1 VEIAAAADTT
11 VVLLAPGMGDGI
23 QAAKAGILEIGDVF
37 VVNKADREGA
47 SSTARELRAMIAL
60 SDKDAAEEN
69 DNDDQQWTPPV
80 VTSVAS
86 TGEGVVDVAEAID
99 AHARW
104 ACEHGEL
111 TRRRL
116 LRAVEEI
123 TSTLAGL
130 LRSRL
135 ESEPLSEQVQ
145 QVAQEVATGRVDV
158 HRAAERLWERVVDS
172 GAR

>member
-1 VEIAAAADTT
+1 
-11 VVLLAPGMGDGI
+11 
-23 QAAKAGILEIGDVF
+23 
-37 VVNKADREGA
+37 
-47 SSTARELRAMIAL
+47 MIAL